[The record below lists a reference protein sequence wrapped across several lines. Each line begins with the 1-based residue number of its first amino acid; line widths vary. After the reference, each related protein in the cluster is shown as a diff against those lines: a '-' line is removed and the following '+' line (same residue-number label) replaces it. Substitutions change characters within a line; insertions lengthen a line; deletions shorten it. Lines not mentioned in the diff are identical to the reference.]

1 MPSLAF
7 IATPVWLALLKS
19 SWELSEAKIPVEI
32 IFGLVYGACGLDAD
46 VESSRGATVENP
58 GAGKAFVLSPLSSSK
73 CCISCAFWSFTPDSV
88 HQSSL
93 LLIAETQ
100 PLHC

>member
-19 SWELSEAKIPVEI
+19 SWELPEAKIPVEI

-46 VESSRGATVENP
+46 VESSRVATVE
-58 GAGKAFVLSPLSSSK
+58 ARLSFSVPCLPLSVVSHVL
-73 CCISCAFWSFTPDSV
+73 FGP
-88 HQSSL
+88 SL
-93 LLIAETQ
+93 LILYIRAAYF
-100 PLHC
+100 